1 MIKING
7 NDNSNDYHENNR
19 IEKWYQINSGLNNKN
34 KSDIT
39 NSNNRSKWVLITER
53 AIGSIME
60 AIIKIITVI
69 KMTYKTNRKE
79 KKETFTWTRNW
90 LGKNARKNLI
100 LKIT

>member
-1 MIKING
+1 
-7 NDNSNDYHENNR
+7 
-19 IEKWYQINSGLNNKN
+19 
-34 KSDIT
+34 
-39 NSNNRSKWVLITER
+39 
-53 AIGSIME
+53 ME

-100 LKIT
+100 LKITLSLHGKNWKAAT